1 MRASPPDHPL
11 ALFHGEGAP
20 APEQRQGED
29 LAALRA
35 RATAAA
41 RVEAGSTRGASSR
54 PQPPDPG
61 RILAELPR
69 GSEGDRLRV
78 CLRRAPEQHGAPG
91 ALFVDVRVW
100 NRDGWP
106 VKGKGVAVRMS
117 ELARVASALLDACD
131 AARNDGAE
139 GTPRRPAPQSDPR
152 EGGGRGGR

>member
-1 MRASPPDHPL
+1 MRAFPANHPL
-11 ALFHGEGAP
+11 ALFHGEGAS
-20 APEQRQGED
+20 QGENLD
-29 LAALRA
+29 ALRA
-35 RATAAA
+35 RAAAAA
-41 RVEAGSTRGASSR
+41 RVEAGSARGASSR

-69 GSEGDRLRV
+69 GTEGDRLRV

-106 VKGKGVAVRMS
+106 VKGKGVAVRVS
-117 ELARVASALLDACD
+117 ELARVAAALLDACD

-139 GTPRRPAPQSDPR
+139 GEPRRPVPQLDPR
-152 EGGGRGGR
+152 EGGVRGGR

>member
-1 MRASPPDHPL
+1 MRAFPPDHPL
-11 ALFHGEGAP
+11 ALFHGEGA
-20 APEQRQGED
+20 RQGED
-29 LAALRA
+29 LDALRA
-35 RATAAA
+35 RAAAA
-41 RVEAGSTRGASSR
+41 VRVEAGPARGASSR

-61 RILAELPR
+61 RVFAELPR

-106 VKGKGVAVRMS
+106 VKGKGVAVRLS

-139 GTPRRPAPQSDPR
+139 GGARRAVPQEDPR
-152 EGGGRGGR
+152 AGGPRNGR